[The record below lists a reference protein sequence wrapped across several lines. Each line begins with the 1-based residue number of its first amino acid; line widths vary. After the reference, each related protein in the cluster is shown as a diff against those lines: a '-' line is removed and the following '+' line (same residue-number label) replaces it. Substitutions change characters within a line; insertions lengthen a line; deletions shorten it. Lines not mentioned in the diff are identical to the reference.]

1 MICYHHNDLDGMS
14 SAYVVHTYKPKQ
26 IEDSPSSYFACNYE
40 DKFDKH
46 TIKDDV
52 IIVDI
57 SISEK
62 TYPMLIETCKTART
76 VTWIDHHATSK
87 EVIANHYEELQ
98 SIRNLTYIVSE
109 VACGS
114 VLAYIYFHIPAS
126 EFAKIRDIDTANNEN
141 YSIIIHNGSHED
153 NYDHNNTEMYSFT
166 ALKKCNAYKYG
177 KTIVSE
183 YTEHTVIVPEWLQ
196 LVNDHDC
203 WRKKLKDT
211 DNFFFG
217 IQMKDISF
225 TIQDGENKTYN
236 PFWLN
241 QEITNPKD
249 FIKKG
254 EIINDYVHKRYTEE
268 LKDTFEYTIDG
279 TTFLCK
285 NGLGNSFNFEHLID
299 KYEAVILFNYSGS
312 IGKWEYS
319 VYSGDKSTFNCAEF
333 CKKYGG
339 GGHFHASGFST
350 DRLIFLHKLNKPKEN
365 IIFLGGTVNDD
376 WRSKFIDIWKKT
388 EKNNEDLKNRN
399 IELFNPVV
407 EDWTPE
413 CIDKENEVKNK
424 AAINLFLITPEQ
436 SGSYSFV
443 EALDCAVDG
452 NKVYLVIYDEYKKF
466 EAKDYK
472 SFDAIGKII
481 EKHNGIYDKYIGE
494 DMEIVVKDLIAS
506 L

>member
-14 SAYVVHTYKPKQ
+14 AAYVVHTYKPKQ
-26 IEDSPSSYFACNYE
+26 IEDSPYSYFACNYE

-46 TIKDDV
+46 TMKDDV

-76 VTWIDHHATSK
+76 VTWIDHHSTSK
-87 EVIANHYEELQ
+87 EVIEKHYEELQ

-114 VLAYIYFHIPAS
+114 MLAYLYFHIPAS
-126 EFAKIRDIDTANNEN
+126 EFSKIRDINVEDNEN
-141 YSIIIHNGSHED
+141 YSVIISTGIKEENFNPD
-153 NYDHNNTEMYSFT
+153 NTEVYTFT
-166 ALKKCNAYKYG
+166 ALKKHNANKNF
-177 KTIVSE
+177 KTTISDFM
-183 YTEHTVIVPEWLQ
+183 EHIIIVPKWLQ

-203 WRKKLKDT
+203 WRKKIKNT
-211 DNFFFG
+211 ENFYFG
-217 IQMKDISF
+217 TQTKNISF
-225 TIQDGENKTYN
+225 TIQDGENKVYN

-241 QEITNPKD
+241 KEIENPNLIEKGKD
-249 FIKKG
+249 ISNY
-254 EIINDYVHKRYTEE
+254 IHNRYNEE

-285 NGLGNSFNFEHLID
+285 NGLGNSYNFEHLID
-299 KYEAVILFNYSGS
+299 RYEAVILFNYSGS

-319 VYSGDKSTFNCAEF
+319 VYSGDRSTFNCTEF

-350 DRLIFLHKLNKPKEN
+350 DKLIFLHPSNRLSKEN

-376 WRSKFIDIWKKT
+376 WRSKFIDLWKKA
-388 EKNNEDLKNRN
+388 EKEDTNLKNRG

-407 EDWTPE
+407 EDWTQE
-413 CIDKENEVKNK
+413 CIDKEGNIKNK
-424 AAINLFLITPEQ
+424 SIMNLFLITPEQ
-436 SGSYSFV
+436 TDPYSFV
-443 EALDCAVDG
+443 EALDCAIDG
-452 NKVYLVIYDEYKKF
+452 SNVYLAIYDEYKKF
-466 EAKDYK
+466 SAKDYK
-472 SFDAIGKII
+472 SFDSIGKII
-481 EKHNGIYDKYIGE
+481 EKHGGIYEKYVGE
-494 DMEIVVKDLIAS
+494 DMEILIKDIITS